1 MSGNPFYERGMI
13 RDPARFFG
21 RRRELREIF
30 GLLRTGQNV
39 SVIGDSKIGKSSLL
53 YYIYTT
59 GGDRLGVDCI
69 FIFLDLMRV
78 TGEADF
84 YERVVEELGY
94 AGNTARQF
102 ERQLR
107 KAERVILCLD
117 EFERFKDEDFS
128 AQAVNLLR
136 SLAQEPELTLAL
148 ATHQPM
154 ETLFPHEGLV
164 SPFYNIFHRCVL
176 GSFTEAEA
184 RQLLTGLLA
193 STDVNFSEAEITQL
207 SNVTNCHPYQLQVA
221 AYHLFA
227 SRTGGREDWEVAYQD
242 ELAGGYY
249 RQAPTARPATRHR
262 ADEFRVFISSTMSD
276 LQPERQAIAKTLWD
290 LELTPIFA
298 EDFGSRPDT
307 PRDVCLSEVAA
318 SHIYIGVF
326 WRRYGYIAPDTGVSA
341 TEEEYQKAREC
352 GLPILI
358 YVKDETDENRHIQL
372 RRLLNELQSYESGHF
387 RGVFST
393 PEELQRKVRADALR
407 ELRRMARR

>member
-1 MSGNPFYERGMI
+1 MSDNPFYERGMI

-21 RRRELREIF
+21 RHRERREIF
-30 GLLRTGQNV
+30 DLLRTGQNI
-39 SVIGDSKIGKSSLL
+39 SVVGDSKIGKSWLL

-78 TGEADF
+78 TDEADF
-84 YERVVEELGY
+84 YERVVEELSG
-94 AGNTARQF
+94 AGNTVRQF
-102 ERQLR
+102 ERSLR
-107 KAERVILCLD
+107 GKRVILCLD

-176 GSFTEAEA
+176 GPFTEPEA

-193 STDVNFSEAEITQL
+193 DTTVTFSEDEITQL
-207 SNVTNCHPYQLQVA
+207 LNITGRHPYQLQVA

-227 SRTGGREDWEVAYQD
+227 SKTGGRENWEAAYQD
-242 ELAGGYY
+242 ELTGGYY
-249 RQAPTARPATRHR
+249 RQAPTARPATRRR

-276 LQPERQAIAKTLWD
+276 LQPERQTIAETLWD

-298 EDFGSRPDT
+298 EDFGSRPGT
-307 PRDVCLSEVAA
+307 PRDVCLSEVAE

-326 WRRYGYIAPDTGVSA
+326 WRRYGYITDKGISA
-341 TEEEYQKAREC
+341 TEEEYQKAKEC

-358 YVKDETDENRHIQL
+358 YVKEEADEDRHIQL
-372 RRLLNELQSYESGHF
+372 RRFLNELQGYESGHF
-387 RGVFST
+387 RSAFST
-393 PEELQRKVRADALR
+393 PEELQRKVRDDVLR